1 MARKRQTT
9 GMPKVGGPK
18 PPKPTTPAAGTPT
31 TGTPTPTP
39 TSNPTANLA
48 SKLKRGEPLKEYRSK
63 AEREAEQQRI
73 ILLGVSAAAALIAI
87 LLVIALGYEALVR
100 PNAGIATVN
109 NQTVTVSEFQ
119 TRVRIEHAILSF
131 QISSEINQMAALFGG
146 PNEAFQFLSQQE
158 SFNTRYNELQFV
170 DTLGLRVVNDL
181 IDDRIVARAAENL
194 GITVTDEEVE
204 AKINEFFNYDPA
216 ETALIGVEPTATP
229 TETVTPTP
237 FVSPTPSPIPTE
249 TPIPTPTATETLPA
263 DGTLPTATLNITAA
277 PTEPT
282 PTLSATEVEGNY
294 LTNRDE
300 FFNNL
305 QDLAGVSRNDVY
317 NYFRVLALR
326 DKVAESV
333 AAGSTTT
340 LFVDAR
346 RIQVATQEE
355 ALDVL
360 TALQSGENFATL
372 AQSLSLDVNSKDLGG
387 ELGWQ
392 PLFLYPEAVR
402 TQLETTEIAALIGP
416 VEIDGNFHIFQVR
429 GREEREL
436 EEDQIEQREAEAFRT
451 WLTEQRES
459 EGTTFEIFNAWA
471 ENIPTVQSG
480 LQ

>member
-1 MARKRQTT
+1 
-9 GMPKVGGPK
+9 
-18 PPKPTTPAAGTPT
+18 
-31 TGTPTPTP
+31 
-39 TSNPTANLA
+39 
-48 SKLKRGEPLKEYRSK
+48 
-63 AEREAEQQRI
+63 
-73 ILLGVSAAAALIAI
+73 
-87 LLVIALGYEALVR
+87 VIALGYEALIR
-100 PNAGIATVN
+100 PNTGVATVN
-109 NQTVTVSEFQ
+109 NQTINVAEFQ
-119 TRVRIEHAILSF
+119 KRVRIEHALLSS
-131 QISSEINQMAALFGG
+131 QISNELNQMAGLFGG
-146 PNEAFQFLSQQE
+146 INEAFQFLSQQE
-158 SFNTRYNELQFV
+158 SFNTRYNEVQFV
-170 DTLGLRVVNDL
+170 DTLGLRVLNDM

-204 AKINEFFNYDPA
+204 AKINEYFNYDPA

-229 TETVTPTP
+229 TETITPTP

-249 TPIPTPTATETLPA
+249 TPIPTATATETLPP

-300 FFNNL
+300 FFNNIQNL
-305 QDLAGVSRNDVY
+305 TGVSRSDIY
-317 NYFRVLALR
+317 DYFRALTLR
-326 DKVAESV
+326 DKVAETV
-333 AAGSTTT
+333 ATAGTTA

-372 AQSLSLDVNSKDLGG
+372 AQSLSLDAATKDLGG

-392 PLFLYPEAVR
+392 PLFTYPEVVR

-429 GREEREL
+429 GREERDL
-436 EEDQIEQREAEAFRT
+436 EEDQIEQRQAEAFSA
-451 WLTEQRES
+451 WLTEQREA
-459 EGTTFEIFNAWA
+459 EGTTFEIFDTWA
-471 ENIPTVQSG
+471 ENLPTVQTG